1 MHKRI
6 FLVAKAA
13 SGKDFLREK
22 FVNRGFR
29 SSVSYT
35 TRPPRPNE
43 RDGVDYFFIS
53 WDQFESMKANDAFS
67 WYLPFNNQMYATSRA
82 SFDNDD
88 VFLVVPKTISDMTQ
102 EERSRTLV
110 IFLDIDLETRK
121 DRLSKRDMP
130 GDTAD
135 RRLTAD
141 EEDFANF
148 TDFDIRITNNN
159 F

>member
-13 SGKDFLREK
+13 SGKDYMRDK
-22 FVNRGFR
+22 FVKRGFK
-29 SSVSYT
+29 SSISYT
-35 TRPPRPNE
+35 TRPQRPSE
-43 RDGVDYFFIS
+43 TDGVDYFFIS
-53 WDQFESMKANDAFS
+53 WEQFEAMKANGAFS
-67 WYLPFNNQMYATSRA
+67 WYLPFNKQMYATTKV

-88 VFLVVPKTISDMTQ
+88 IFLVVPKTVVELTP

-121 DRLSKRDMP
+121 DRLSKREMP
-130 GDTAD
+130 GDSAD
-135 RRLTAD
+135 RRLQAD